1 MKTKLIATLLPCALV
16 ALLLSAHAEDYPYAA
31 TKPYDDGV
39 QVKYSYSVNADGV
52 PVKTTYV
59 TIVDPKDGTG
69 LGVSRSSDG
78 KTTSAL
84 ITPSIIVERR

>member
-1 MKTKLIATLLPCALV
+1 MKTLLIATLYLCTFATPFPN
-16 ALLLSAHAEDYPYAA
+16 AHAEDYPYAA